1 MTKVINEK
9 YFRGCLK
16 FQNTFPGEA
25 EECLIF
31 QNTFSGEAEE
41 ANGGRREK
49 GDSGCRTRGTAE
61 VGCIIYH
68 FTQSTS

>member
-9 YFRGCLK
+9 YVRGCLIL
-16 FQNTFPGEA
+16 QNTFP
-25 EECLIF
+25 
-31 QNTFSGEAEE
+31 GEAEE

-49 GDSGCRTRGTAE
+49 GDSGCRTRGAAE
-61 VGCIIYH
+61 VRCIVYH